1 MAATGEGAARWV
13 AVRLLRIRRLLLAA
27 LVGLLVA
34 AVPASSAPIEVVTA
48 RGGLGWGDYYVDF
61 TEDPHSKHSTGRGV
75 TGTGRQQGN
84 LEPERIAVPESVRL
98 VSVSAG
104 FDHALGLT
112 SDGRVLSWGRG
123 YRHKLGD
130 GTVRDRW
137 APGPVRLPLDR
148 RYTAIA
154 AGQWHSLAV
163 DSDGGVWSWGF
174 NRFGQLGDGTRT
186 PRPVP
191 VRVQLPP
198 GVVVTTVRGDYG
210 HSVALTSTGRVLHWG
225 RDAPGE
231 HSGPI
236 RTRPAFVPLPPDA
249 RIISIRPLG
258 VSGTAAVA
266 EDGRVFLWGETRF
279 PEQSGG
285 HDFRRD
291 VHELT
296 WLPEDEQVVDL
307 HDRLALT
314 ADGDVFETFFV
325 PRQGHRWRRLEL
337 PDGAVAVSLETGVNH
352 ALAVTR
358 ERRLVSWGD
367 NRGRQLG
374 RGRARDIPTPGY
386 VDGVEDV
393 VTASAGSGFSLV
405 TWSRLS
411 VAGVSP

>member
-1 MAATGEGAARWV
+1 M
-13 AVRLLRIRRLLLAA
+13 
-27 LVGLLVA
+27 LVA
-34 AVPASSAPIEVVTA
+34 AVLAVVALAPPGASSATSPLDPVTA
-48 RGGLGWGDYYVDF
+48 YGGLGWGDDYADF
-61 TEDPHSKHSTGRGV
+61 TEDPHSKHSRGRGV
-75 TGTGRQQGN
+75 TGTGRQRGN
-84 LEPERIAVPESVRL
+84 LRPEPIAVPESVE
-98 VSVSAG
+98 VASVSAG
-104 FDHALGLT
+104 VDHALGLT
-112 SDGRVLSWGRG
+112 RQGRVLSWGRG

-130 GTVRDRW
+130 GSVQDRF
-137 APGPVRLPLDR
+137 APGPVRLPEGLR
-148 RYTAIA
+148 FTAVA

-191 VRVQLPP
+191 VRVQIPP
-198 GVVVTTVRGDYG
+198 GEVVTTVRGDYG

-236 RTRPAFVPLPPDA
+236 RTRPDFVPFPA
-249 RIISIRPLG
+249 GVRIISIRPLG

-279 PEQSGG
+279 PVQGGG

-296 WLPEDEQVVDL
+296 WLPEGEQVVDV
-307 HDRLALT
+307 HDDLVLT
-314 ADGDVFETFFV
+314 ADGDVFMAQFV
-325 PRQGHRWRRLEL
+325 PRQGHHWRRVEL
-337 PDGAVAVSLETGVNH
+337 PAGAEVVSLETGVNH

-358 ERRLVSWGD
+358 DRRLLAWGD

-374 RGRARDIPTPGY
+374 RGRAREIPTPGY
-386 VDGVEDV
+386 VEGVADV
-393 VTASAGSGFSLV
+393 RTASAGSGFSLV